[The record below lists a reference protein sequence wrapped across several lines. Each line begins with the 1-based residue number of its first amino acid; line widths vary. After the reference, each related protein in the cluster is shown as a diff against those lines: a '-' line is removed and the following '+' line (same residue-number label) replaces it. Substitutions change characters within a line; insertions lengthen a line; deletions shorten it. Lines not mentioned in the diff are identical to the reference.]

1 MKIWMLLTYLG
12 LPLISVQSFACDC
25 DLDYCYSG
33 AKIIGPA
40 SSFPQNYNSD
50 GTIYRSRLRDTL
62 IAGSREEK
70 CSIMN
75 VHASVAG
82 QDKNG
87 AKNSATTG
95 SDKQMELTNTSG
107 YGGSYKT
114 ANVSTTEAVNQA
126 TQVANSAMQQMGTS
140 MTNNAGQSAQNK
152 ISTTGTT
159 ASVAQG
165 TADTLNEAAKAKTIA
180 GTMQLGTSMT
190 QLYRAYAHKQ
200 SLGTVEEQKRE
211 AKARNDALLTENLGK
226 CVSQTLVVGTT
237 AAQCKEAAQTLH
249 DNREMNNISVN
260 AINEQTAQ
268 GNEASKEAILAAG
281 GAMAGMSALQ
291 QAAQERAQAKIA
303 LQQAAG
309 SGFAFNPGN
318 GAGYTDGG
326 SAAPPT
332 GDTGGVVAAATD
344 TGALP
349 SNTQLNPNLDTG
361 GPNAPNGRLG
371 EGGPA
376 GGAPSSGGGGV
387 ASAAG
392 TSAGKDD
399 AANKDNTP
407 QGKSSAGSY
416 SDANGGPSGFSRAP
430 GGPSVGM
437 DNSFADMLKKF
448 LPGEEGKAKNGDL
461 NYNDRMPASDAAAVI
476 ARNKNIFEEVS
487 KRYKKKSSDGEIVF

>member
-1 MKIWMLLTYLG
+1 MKIWVIAGFVLFSAPYAYADCTCTSAKCTVGPLEANVNSCDKIDSNSVRCTWLVNNEK
-12 LPLISVQSFACDC
+12 LPYVCST
-25 DLDYCYSG
+25 
-33 AKIIGPA
+33 A
-40 SSFPQNYNSD
+40 SSNAQN
-50 GTIYRSRLRDTL
+50 
-62 IAGSREEK
+62 AGGAGASTEK
-70 CSIMN
+70 DMSKEN
-75 VHASVAG
+75 RG
-82 QDKNG
+82 
-87 AKNSATTG
+87 
-95 SDKQMELTNTSG
+95 G
-107 YGGSYKT
+107 YGGAYNT
-114 ANVSTTEAVNQA
+114 ANVSTTNAVNDSVR
-126 TQVANSAMQQMGTS
+126 VANTAVQNLGGT
-140 MTNNAGQSAQNK
+140 MTNNAGSAAQSKLMSTGTSQSA
-152 ISTTGTT
+152 
-159 ASVAQG
+159 AQG
-165 TADTLNEAAKAKTIA
+165 TADTLNAAAKAQTISGMTTLAGAMTQMYRAKAHQQSVGLVNVGKERALTAAELESCGSINYEQCALRYSEALKNIALNSNLEQAKQREIAANEAIAAA
-180 GTMQLGTSMT
+180 GTT
-190 QLYRAYAHKQ
+190 
-200 SLGTVEEQKRE
+200 
-211 AKARNDALLTENLGK
+211 
-226 CVSQTLVVGTT
+226 
-237 AAQCKEAAQTLH
+237 
-249 DNREMNNISVN
+249 
-260 AINEQTAQ
+260 
-268 GNEASKEAILAAG
+268 
-281 GAMAGMSALQ
+281 MAGVTALQ

-376 GGAPSSGGGGV
+376 GGAPPSGGGGV

-392 TSAGKDD
+392 TSPGKDD

-416 SDANGGPSGFSRAP
+416 GDANGGPSGFSRAP

-448 LPGEEGKAKNGDL
+448 LPGEENGKKNGDL